1 MIKPG
6 GKEGGEGLFLGGLA
20 LMIAGLYFFLDSVRV
35 SSGQFG
41 AISGMIGR
49 GRQGMETTSM
59 GIVFV
64 PFLIGVGVLFYD
76 SSKRWAWWLSGLGLT
91 MIVIEMMSR
100 IRFVM
105 EIKTSTLLLMFCLI
119 AAGAGLVAR
128 ALMLNRKAEKESK
141 LLRKDKESSE

>member
-6 GKEGGEGLFLGGLA
+6 GKDGGEGLFLGGLA
-20 LMIAGLYFFLDSVRV
+20 LMIAGLYFFLDSVKV

-76 SSKRWAWWLSGLGLT
+76 SAKRWAWWLSGLGLVL
-91 MIVIEMMSR
+91 IVIEMMSR

-105 EIKTSTLLLMFCLI
+105 EIKTSTLLLMFILI

-128 ALMLNRKAEKESK
+128 ALILNRKAERDSK
-141 LLRKDKESSE
+141 LENKE

>member
-6 GKEGGEGLFLGGLA
+6 GKEGGEGLFLGGVA

-76 SSKRWAWWLSGLGLT
+76 STKRWAWWLSGLGLAV
-91 MIVIEMMSR
+91 IVIEMMSR

-141 LLRKDKESSE
+141 LEKKSD

>member
-1 MIKPG
+1 MFMMKPG

-76 SSKRWAWWLSGLGLT
+76 ASKRWAWWLSGLGLAI
-91 MIVIEMMSR
+91 IVIEMMSR

-128 ALMLNRKAEKESK
+128 ALMLNRKGEKESK
-141 LLRKDKESSE
+141 TTEKK

>member
-49 GRQGMETTSM
+49 GRQGFETTSM

-64 PFLIGVGVLFYD
+64 PFLVGVGVLFYD
-76 SSKRWAWWLSGLGLT
+76 VSKRWAWWLSGLGLAV
-91 MIVIEMMSR
+91 IVIEMMSR

-128 ALMLNRKAEKESK
+128 ALMLDKKAKREAEK
-141 LLRKDKESSE
+141 KEE